1 MLPSNSKPFLKGR
14 PLSPARLQ
22 TEVTRLE
29 ETGAMQQEVASLEH
43 AQSIATAHQET
54 VSLARLLEE
63 QQSAQE
69 RNQRVDQLYR
79 EQQERLKET
88 VEKLT
93 REVRSDVRK
102 ESREQLRTVADV
114 FVREVRKGRAAKTQ
128 KVSRLRRAI

>member
-1 MLPSNSKPFLKGR
+1 
-14 PLSPARLQ
+14 
-22 TEVTRLE
+22 
-29 ETGAMQQEVASLEH
+29 MQQEVTTLEH

-114 FVREVRKGRAAKTQ
+114 FVREVRRGRGATTQ
-128 KVSRLRRAI
+128 KVSGWEERWLLSILMPPLRRLGPFCVFCTDLL